1 MEDNLKKKI
10 NKYLSYQF
18 IIYLIFFGLTLILVK
33 KEFPIVIAIS
43 SIIVGGY
50 VYFIHR
56 LFHYIP
62 ENYNLH
68 LLIHHK
74 LEPSFVNFLIELILN
89 ILFFVSLYLIC
100 IFLNFKFINP
110 IIIFYSGFIYTT
122 THMINYSL
130 LHLNR
135 CHRLHHTLI
144 NDKNLDTKNYGPDV
158 FDHIFKT
165 NYDNYFE
172 NNAHVL
178 INIIVGFFITAAF
191 FKIKI
196 FE

>member
-1 MEDNLKKKI
+1 MRDC
-10 NKYLSYQF
+10 
-18 IIYLIFFGLTLILVK
+18 
-33 KEFPIVIAIS
+33 
-43 SIIVGGY
+43 
-50 VYFIHR
+50 
-56 LFHYIP
+56 
-62 ENYNLH
+62 ENN
-68 LLIHHK
+68 
-74 LEPSFVNFLIELILN
+74 
-89 ILFFVSLYLIC
+89 
-100 IFLNFKFINP
+100 
-110 IIIFYSGFIYTT
+110 IIIQILQNTGILCS
-122 THMINYSL
+122 HSH
-130 LHLNR
+130 HL
-135 CHRLHHTLI
+135 LHHTLI

>member
-1 MEDNLKKKI
+1 
-10 NKYLSYQF
+10 
-18 IIYLIFFGLTLILVK
+18 
-33 KEFPIVIAIS
+33 
-43 SIIVGGY
+43 
-50 VYFIHR
+50 
-56 LFHYIP
+56 
-62 ENYNLH
+62 
-68 LLIHHK
+68 
-74 LEPSFVNFLIELILN
+74 
-89 ILFFVSLYLIC
+89 
-100 IFLNFKFINP
+100 
-110 IIIFYSGFIYTT
+110 
-122 THMINYSL
+122 MINYSL